1 MAPYLPC
8 PARLGGM
15 PFARFSANGGVVLL
29 LAILLL
35 TLFRRGLVVVFLALK
50 ILGYPAALDAWRGAV
65 SHQTVSYAGI
75 PVDIYGSPQSGSP
88 ILIIH
93 GVNPTGKNSLD
104 LVRISEGLAQA
115 GYAVYVPDFA
125 EMKKVHLRPEEA
137 VNIKRIFQSI
147 GREAG
152 IACFSFGCGPA
163 LVAAADPEIRD
174 RVRFAVAFGGYFDI
188 REALEHVITGPESPI
203 TYLKWVYLAANSD
216 LIPDENDQRGLRK
229 FAEARGGS
237 TESLSS
243 DAQSLLGVF
252 SASNPGDFR
261 ARLRAAPETLRRRLD
276 ALSPSQYIKGLRAPL
291 ILVHGIND
299 PAIPAQQAIE
309 LAAAAR
315 ANGLACSLT
324 LLRMYG
330 HVQPILPD
338 LGATSLVAFYVPET
352 LRFLSVLNEVVAIQ

>member
-1 MAPYLPC
+1 
-8 PARLGGM
+8 M
-15 PFARFSANGGVVLL
+15 PTTQLKSQDGEKRGVVAGFSPRLFPVFVFLCLCGCLL
-29 LAILLL
+29 LL
-35 TLFRRGLVVVFLALK
+35 RRGLVVVFLALK
-50 ILGYPAALDAWRGAV
+50 ILGYPAALDAWIGAV

-229 FAEARGGS
+229 F
-237 TESLSS
+237 
-243 DAQSLLGVF
+243 
-252 SASNPGDFR
+252 
-261 ARLRAAPETLRRRLD
+261 
-276 ALSPSQYIKGLRAPL
+276 
-291 ILVHGIND
+291 
-299 PAIPAQQAIE
+299 
-309 LAAAAR
+309 
-315 ANGLACSLT
+315 
-324 LLRMYG
+324 
-330 HVQPILPD
+330 
-338 LGATSLVAFYVPET
+338 
-352 LRFLSVLNEVVAIQ
+352 